1 MIDVHIL
8 FIKDRD
14 NPLLMEQTLESL
26 KNEPVNIFIEEGILG
41 RIGLA
46 RHNAF
51 QKGTSKFVSYVDS
64 DDLVIPGIFEKMLAV
79 YEESAAGVYCNEDII
94 DYEGSFLCR
103 GRNHSQEWNYKKLKL
118 DIFHMHHMVM
128 YRRDLVTK
136 YSKIMKPFHT
146 RSEQALNLVLGSKA
160 HFIHLEE
167 TGYLWRQKRTIV
179 PYPDSIDAV
188 KKIGALNKLIRHN
201 LI

>member
-14 NPLLMEQTLESL
+14 CPILMEEAIKSL
-26 KNEPVNIFIEEGILG
+26 DNEPVNIFIEEGILG
-41 RIGLA
+41 KIGLA

-64 DDLVIPGIFEKMLAV
+64 DDLVIPGIFDKMLGV
-79 YEESAAGVYCNEDII
+79 YEENAAGVYCNEDII
-94 DYEGSFLCR
+94 NHDGSFLCR

-128 YRRDLVTK
+128 YRRDLVMK
-136 YSKIMKPFHT
+136 YSGVMKTFQT
-146 RSEQALNLVLGSKA
+146 RCEQALNLVLGSKA
-160 HFIHLEE
+160 PFIHLEE
-167 TGYLWRQKRTIV
+167 TGYLWRQKRTIGI
-179 PYPDSIDAV
+179 YPDSVDAV
-188 KKIGALNKLIRHN
+188 KKIGVVNKMIREFR
-201 LI
+201 L